1 MPTIFLSFAND
12 KEHSDRFLEQLG
24 PERTTLQR
32 ILTDFN
38 KSGWGLY
45 HSAGSSA
52 PKELLKDMQAYTSTI
67 IIFHFSGHANGTS
80 LSLENGEGGNVALS
94 TASLKTLLSAEPTLK
109 LVFLNACA
117 TKGHVETL
125 LAMGIPAVIATEK
138 SVLDTDACV
147 FSEAFYKELVLGK
160 DLKTAF
166 GRAKMVLDTSGQ
178 GDRIYRDVMPG
189 PKASGVDKSSW
200 GLYVQNEEVLSWSL
214 KPKSIPNPKV
224 KLYKLLAR
232 YIVTQ
237 KQIFRYA
244 TEAGLPIQDIDWDGS
259 PKDKWNS
266 VVKIASDRVLHGI
279 PKLIQVILNET
290 DKGTDIEKEL
300 KKILIEYESF
310 IASKR

>member
-1 MPTIFLSFAND
+1 
-12 KEHSDRFLEQLG
+12 
-24 PERTTLQR
+24 
-32 ILTDFN
+32 
-38 KSGWGLY
+38 
-45 HSAGSSA
+45 
-52 PKELLKDMQAYTSTI
+52 
-67 IIFHFSGHANGTS
+67 
-80 LSLENGEGGNVALS
+80 
-94 TASLKTLLSAEPTLK
+94 
-109 LVFLNACA
+109 
-117 TKGHVETL
+117 
-125 LAMGIPAVIATEK
+125 
-138 SVLDTDACV
+138 
-147 FSEAFYKELVLGK
+147 
-160 DLKTAF
+160 